1 MQFAKSILLITSIVG
16 AAQAAAFAVEDT
28 NSIRFVSETVAESD
42 VLKLKRVASDSIVAR
57 GAGLDHAG
65 TDLPLEKRACT
76 GSCKCAKG
84 TKRGQ
89 YCGMCSQVLYSGSGF
104 DYANDIFESVGPSP
118 FHLRPSHARFE
129 FVHAWDPADTRT
141 LFFHDRCN
149 PEGGCCSYG
158 KSSTCAG
165 SDAQDRTHCPK

>member
-1 MQFAKSILLITSIVG
+1 MQFAKSILFIASIVG
-16 AAQAAAFAVEDT
+16 AAHAAALAED
-28 NSIRFVSETVAESD
+28 IAESD
-42 VLKLKRVASDSIVAR
+42 VMKRKSDASNEIVAMN
-57 GAGLDHAG
+57 
-65 TDLPLEKRACT
+65 LPLEKRACT

-104 DYANDIFESVGPSP
+104 DYQNDIFE
-118 FHLRPSHARFE
+118 
-129 FVHAWDPADTRT
+129 
-141 LFFHDRCN
+141 CN

-165 SDAQDRTHCPK
+165 SDAQDKTHCPK

>member
-16 AAQAAAFAVEDT
+16 AAQAAAFAVED
-28 NSIRFVSETVAESD
+28 IAESD

-89 YCGMCSQVLYSGSGF
+89 YCGMC
-104 DYANDIFESVGPSP
+104 E
-118 FHLRPSHARFE
+118 
-129 FVHAWDPADTRT
+129 
-141 LFFHDRCN
+141 
-149 PEGGCCSYG
+149 
-158 KSSTCAG
+158 
-165 SDAQDRTHCPK
+165 